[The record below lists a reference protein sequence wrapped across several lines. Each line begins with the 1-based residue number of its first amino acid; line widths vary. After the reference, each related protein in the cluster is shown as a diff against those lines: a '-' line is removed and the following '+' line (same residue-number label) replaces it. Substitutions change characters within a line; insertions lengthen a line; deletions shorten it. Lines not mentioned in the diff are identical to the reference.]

1 MEFPKVSLYS
11 HSFTLK
17 CLRCHSL
24 QLPCKINDYVHESI
38 IKVTDLRYSRIENM
52 TFSDVFIQSWV
63 LFSLI
68 FIFENFFLLILFW
81 VLLNSLLSFCF
92 TDWFFFIST
101 SLFSFILVY
110 FEKKFFHYCS
120 VAKPC
125 LTHGL
130 TVACQAPLSSTVFWS
145 LLKFMFI

>member
-1 MEFPKVSLYS
+1 MHPGQRTRPLKKARKLNGHLTSWLQHFISRDNRVTYLR
-11 HSFTLK
+11 HSRK
-17 CLRCHSL
+17 E
-24 QLPCKINDYVHESI
+24 D
-38 IKVTDLRYSRIENM
+38 M
-52 TFSDVFIQSWV
+52 MFSDVFIQSWV

-92 TDWFFFIST
+92 IDWFFFISP

-110 FEKKFFHYCS
+110 FEKNFFHYCS
-120 VAKPC
+120 VAKSC

-130 TVACQAPLSSTVFWS
+130 IVAGQAPLSSTIFWS
-145 LLKFMFI
+145 LFKFMFI